1 MKFIYDENKNI
12 IGYDFSDNELE
23 AIKINPDLAKDLIS
37 GFVEIQK
44 TIQSETT
51 NRVKIC
57 QEENTKHYEF
67 AYGNSNSFGMIGVI
81 R

>member
-1 MKFIYDENKNI
+1 MMKIRKLLVMTFQIMN
-12 IGYDFSDNELE
+12 NELE

-44 TIQSETT
+44 VIQSETT

-57 QEENTKHYEF
+57 QEENTKHYELS
-67 AYGNSNSFGMIGVI
+67 YGNSFGVI
-81 R
+81 NMTR

>member
-1 MKFIYDENKNI
+1 MKFVYDENKNV

-44 TIQSETT
+44 VIQSETT

-57 QEENTKHYEF
+57 QEENTKHYEL
-67 AYGNSNSFGMIGVI
+67 AYGNSFGMVGMI